1 MKIILL
7 AVLLFVIP
15 QISTFAQIGDD
26 GTGIVNGYNI
36 GPNAILIGADLKGA
50 DLKGANL
57 TRANLTNAI
66 LEGADLSDSILMG
79 TEFEGADLRS
89 CNFQDANFGRA
100 NLSGADLSNSDL
112 TNVRMEQSLLVN
124 ATLKNTNLTSAFI
137 FNSNLSGSDFTG
149 SNFYKILSGYIV
161 GRPSALPEGWILSI
175 DGSFFVGFGA
185 DLRAAE
191 LTNTRYLGSVL
202 TALTQK
208 AFEKISTL
216 ESNTNE
222 LPAAVI
228 ANTTGINELRS
239 KAENN
244 DEKSSSNALMINTLK
259 AQVEDMNVKLQTLVA
274 SVTEKNAKIAE
285 LEKRPTLEQVREGRA
300 GSVVLSVEPDGQNIT
315 LGLTIEQ
322 SDNLIEW
329 TSLDGEITRT
339 IPIPDGKKFYRFA
352 LDK

>member
-1 MKIILL
+1 MNITLL
-7 AVLLFVIP
+7 AVLLFVV
-15 QISTFAQIGDD
+15 SLTSAFAQIGDD

-36 GPNAILIGADLKGA
+36 GPNAILIGADLKGT

-57 TRANLTNAI
+57 TRADLTNAI

-89 CNFQDANFGRA
+89 CNLQDANFGRA

-137 FNSNLSGSDFTG
+137 FNSNLSGADFTG

-161 GRPSALPEGWILSI
+161 GIPTAIPEGWILSI
-175 DGSFFVGFGA
+175 DGRFFVGFGA
-185 DLRAAE
+185 NLRAAE

-202 TALTQK
+202 TALTEK

-216 ESNTNE
+216 ESTASE
-222 LPAAVI
+222 LIPKTESNAERSAA
-228 ANTTGINELRS
+228 
-239 KAENN
+239 
-244 DEKSSSNALMINTLK
+244 NALMIDALK
-259 AQVEDMNVKLQTLVA
+259 TQIDDMSAKLETLVA
-274 SVTEKNAKIAE
+274 SVAEKDVKIAD

-329 TSLDGEITRT
+329 TSLDGEIART